1 LNSVNAHTTQEA
13 VQSLATFFERLQPG
27 DLSRLNELYA
37 SDAHFKDPF
46 NEVQGIAAIEGI
58 FVHMFKNL
66 HEPHF
71 IVTDR
76 VVQERQCFLSWEFRF
91 RFKRFNATQW
101 HTVRGGTHVVFNDAG
116 LVQLHRDYW
125 DAAEELYEKFPLVGP
140 LMRWLKRRVN
150 H

>member
-1 LNSVNAHTTQEA
+1 MAPDANTLPEA
-13 VQSLATFFERLQPG
+13 VQSLVTFFERLQPG

-37 SDAHFKDPF
+37 LDARFKDPF
-46 NEVQGIAAIEGI
+46 NDVQGIAAIERI

-71 IVTDR
+71 IVTER
-76 VVQERQCFLSWEFRF
+76 IVQERQCFLAWEFRF

-101 HTVRGGTHVVFNDAG
+101 QTVRGGTHVVFNDAG

-125 DAAEELYEKFPLVGP
+125 DAAEELYEKFPLVGRV
-140 LMRWLKRRVN
+140 MHWLKRRVN